1 MKTLF
6 GNGGPLFENNS
17 LFSLSIL
24 TLILIILMAW
34 ALYYGFPL
42 LKKQQE
48 IFKKAKPK
56 LGHLKSIGLFALIV
70 GVLDQLIGLYS
81 IFANIEEARDISM
94 SIVLSAIKT
103 SMLPFIYGLSIYIF
117 ALLIWIPFHLHLK
130 SKIID

>member
-1 MKTLF
+1 MKTLLSK
-6 GNGGPLFENNS
+6 GGPLVENSS

-24 TLILIILMAW
+24 TLILIILVSW
-34 ALYYGFPL
+34 AFYYGLPL

-48 IFKKAKPK
+48 VFKKAKSM

-81 IFANIEEARDISM
+81 IFADIEEARDINM

-103 SMLPFIYGLSIYIF
+103 SMLPFMYGLSIYLF

-130 SKIID
+130 SKILD